1 RPRRSWRRSCTR
13 SSMRTS
19 AVRPAAARAT
29 TARSSSRCSVWPA
42 SRRSACGRAWR
53 PGSTARSRSSWSR
66 QQPKQPTRLSQPAR
80 RASRRCPMDEKSK
93 RNLKRARRAIEAAS
107 MSAKTR
113 EGRGR
118 VEDVQLHYAG
128 VAEPGYDNHDIVTR
142 LGDVLSKLGVELEW
156 EDEWATCDECM
167 KLVRTSPDSY
177 SWQRSY
183 VDNDDGRTCVECI
196 KQDPEAH
203 LEGLEGQHERC
214 NTIADIDP
222 AKHGYVL
229 VEDGFEHGLHP
240 GQDASPRKISEALQE
255 QG

>member
-128 VAEPGYDNHDIVTR
+128 VAEPGYDNHDIVATGNWNDISKSSRHESDDIMTR

-183 VDNDDGRTCVECI
+183 VDNDDGRTCVEC
-196 KQDPEAH
+196 
-203 LEGLEGQHERC
+203 
-214 NTIADIDP
+214 
-222 AKHGYVL
+222 
-229 VEDGFEHGLHP
+229 
-240 GQDASPRKISEALQE
+240 
-255 QG
+255 